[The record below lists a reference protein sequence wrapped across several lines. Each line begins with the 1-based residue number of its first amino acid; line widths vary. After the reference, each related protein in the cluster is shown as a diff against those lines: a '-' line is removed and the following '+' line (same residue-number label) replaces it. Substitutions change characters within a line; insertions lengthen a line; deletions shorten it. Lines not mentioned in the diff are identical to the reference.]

1 MRLTLQHLSD
11 VVATG
16 VTGARLRR
24 AQLRGDKPHREFL
37 ENARRRPSQTTNP
50 KTGKTSIFWPPA
62 PRRPQPENRARPP
75 SPHRKKKPPG
85 KQRLAPRGSKKLS
98 RRAPARH
105 TALKKETAE
114 KKARPGKFTAAIFC
128 SAAPRTQ
135 SRGAIFLETQTS
147 ARTKQGAAPSG
158 NCYSPLRALK
168 AFHSRNRM
176 AHCVSRPQDF
186 LSSRTLKRGHTPC
199 PHLAIR

>member
-1 MRLTLQHLSD
+1 MSPLIQLRLTLLHLID

-85 KQRLAPRGSKKLS
+85 KPRLAPRGSKKLS

-105 TALKKETAE
+105 TALKKETAD
-114 KKARPGKFTAAIFC
+114 KK
-128 SAAPRTQ
+128 
-135 SRGAIFLETQTS
+135 
-147 ARTKQGAAPSG
+147 GAARKIHGSYFLQRSAPHAEQ
-158 NCYSPLRALK
+158 RRH
-168 AFHSRNRM
+168 FFRN
-176 AHCVSRPQDF
+176 ADERP
-186 LSSRTLKRGHTPC
+186 H
-199 PHLAIR
+199 